1 MLDNLKK
8 FYSAPLILLIG
19 TIVWCRAVP
28 RPAAVVLVPESE
40 VHLYCPGY
48 DNDPPKFVDA
58 LMEGT
63 VLPDKLTPCLP
74 LDVNKSL
81 KANIVD
87 GKLDQAVRQL
97 DAFGWQMFIAL
108 SWPVEQDG
116 DHLRFATSLAGP
128 GAPRWY
134 GWATTDDVFKVN
146 GGVPE
151 ERHILSDRQADRHQL
166 WDQRGQ
172 LVGFETQM
180 NQVARAAIRD
190 SNLYTA
196 EGQSAVLSRLLF
208 PWGLANA
215 GEKRLGST
223 VIKLAWKAL
232 GARDHRERF
241 FRRAAEM
248 PGSPEQREFG
258 LVGMHIGYKL
268 SFIDSKWV
276 WITLEHIDSVD
287 DMGEPACP
295 SPAPPPLAEPLFHD
309 KQCKQEDCPKNDPES
324 KNPRLGQ
331 SHKATQVV
339 RDVPIRPE
347 TVDFNCKV
355 RALLHTQAPGSPA
368 QYYKL
373 VAVQSAVRRG
383 DEWQYVPSYSQNT
396 LLETYQQNSEREDG
410 RGCVQCHLGAPLK
423 AKDESGAFF
432 DDEGQGDFMYMLT
445 RRLQTQQ

>member
-1 MLDNLKK
+1 
-8 FYSAPLILLIG
+8 
-19 TIVWCRAVP
+19 
-28 RPAAVVLVPESE
+28 
-40 VHLYCPGY
+40 
-48 DNDPPKFVDA
+48 
-58 LMEGT
+58 MEGA

-81 KANIVD
+81 KANILD

-108 SWPVEQDG
+108 NWPVEQDG
-116 DHLRFATSLAGP
+116 DHLRFAKRLAGP

-134 GWATTDDVFKVN
+134 GWPTTDDVFKVD
-146 GGVPE
+146 GDVPE
-151 ERHILSDRQADRHQL
+151 GRHVLSDRQADTRQL

-172 LVGFETQM
+172 RVGFETQM
-180 NQVARAAIRD
+180 NRVARDAIRGA
-190 SNLYTA
+190 NLYTA
-196 EGQSAVLSRLLF
+196 EGQSTALGRILF
-208 PWGLANA
+208 PWGLADT

-232 GARDHRERF
+232 GAQDHRERF

-268 SFIDSKWV
+268 SFLDSKWV
-276 WITLEHIDSVD
+276 WITFEHIDSVA
-287 DMGEPACP
+287 DMEEPACP
-295 SPAPPPLAEPLFHD
+295 APAPPPLAEPLFHD
-309 KQCKQEDCPKNDPES
+309 KQCSREDCPKNDPES
-324 KNPRLGQ
+324 KNPRLGPH
-331 SHKATQVV
+331 HKATQVV

-355 RALLHTQAPGSPA
+355 RALLHTHAPGSPA

-383 DEWQYVPSYSQNT
+383 DKWQYVPSYSQNT
-396 LLETYQQNSEREDG
+396 LLETYQQNPESEDG
-410 RGCVQCHLGAPLK
+410 RGCVQCHLRAPLK
-423 AKDESGAFF
+423 AKNASGAFF
-432 DDEGQGDFMYMLT
+432 DDGGRGDFMYMLT
-445 RRLQTQQ
+445 RRLQTKP